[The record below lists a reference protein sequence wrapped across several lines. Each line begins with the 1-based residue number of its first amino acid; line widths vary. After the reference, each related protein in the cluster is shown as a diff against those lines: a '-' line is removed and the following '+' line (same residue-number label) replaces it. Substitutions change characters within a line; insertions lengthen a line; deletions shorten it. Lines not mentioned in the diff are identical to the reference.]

1 MGIDQKLTCLEWSI
15 VRQASLNRD
24 KPRRFSDQY
33 IREEKAKI
41 EQYREIFREIFK
53 FMQHKEYVNDYQGEF
68 NVPLF
73 MRNTTFTNEAL
84 VREVA
89 SIIKTNQVAPLM
101 VGQRVLAIHP
111 KTRELRSAT
120 LLTSDVETYH
130 A

>member
-1 MGIDQKLTCLEWSI
+1 
-15 VRQASLNRD
+15 
-24 KPRRFSDQY
+24 
-33 IREEKAKI
+33 
-41 EQYREIFREIFK
+41 
-53 FMQHKEYVNDYQGEF
+53 MQHKEYVNDYQGEF